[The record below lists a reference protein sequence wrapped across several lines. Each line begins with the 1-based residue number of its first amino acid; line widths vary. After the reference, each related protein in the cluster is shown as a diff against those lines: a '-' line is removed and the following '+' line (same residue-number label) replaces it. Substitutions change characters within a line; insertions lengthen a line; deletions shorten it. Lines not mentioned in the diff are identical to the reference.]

1 MDRDAARSNIG
12 FVFITAGIW
21 FLITEYFARLVKL
34 IDIDA
39 INPIVWA
46 AVRMTLML
54 MVTYAYVR
62 WYERRGFAEGFNFR
76 FAQWRKNVLW
86 AVAFFLL
93 AGVVLFL
100 YGRFVVERF
109 VSSGVEASAATEHY
123 EALIGDRIIEFAYV
137 LYEGIVEV
145 LLFIGF
151 LLDRLERRVGAT
163 AAVLLSNVVFA
174 LWHYAYWRQGALAGT
189 LMILFAFIAGS
200 ITSLNYL
207 KTRNSLS
214 PVICHTLIDAPNSI
228 RELLGMVV

>member
-1 MDRDAARSNIG
+1 
-12 FVFITAGIW
+12 
-21 FLITEYFARLVKL
+21 
-34 IDIDA
+34 
-39 INPIVWA
+39 
-46 AVRMTLML
+46 
-54 MVTYAYVR
+54 
-62 WYERRGFAEGFNFR
+62 
-76 FAQWRKNVLW
+76 
-86 AVAFFLL
+86 
-93 AGVVLFL
+93 
-100 YGRFVVERF
+100 